1 MRRTPWQLLAA
12 ALLLVLL
19 AILAT
24 LQYRWLGEVSEAER
38 ERMRAS
44 LRTRASALAQEFDA
58 ELTRAYV
65 AFHVESDQLD
75 ADAAAAL
82 ADAYARWQAG
92 AKIPALVSA
101 VYMADG
107 RMLDTAELRRLDPAA
122 RTLTP
127 IAWPPELSAALARTH
142 QALPQVVGGPPSAP
156 SMLFADA
163 VDSRTPALLIAVPR
177 FKRSTENGRI
187 RFISDP
193 AAGARLV
200 IVTLDAGQLQRQLLE
215 PLVAKYFGDGS
226 GSEYLVT
233 IARQPSL
240 GPPSTSAGP
249 STRSGPSRA
258 SSRDGAA
265 GGSDEIVYNS
275 APTPI
280 EASKADVTT
289 GLFDLRMDELTRL
302 VDEGA
307 HGGSPPSARMSIAI
321 VRRSNGADG
330 RRVLVAGGEPHGAWE
345 MRVSHRTGSLDT
357 IVAQS
362 RRRNLGISLGV
373 LGLLAAS
380 FVLVLASAERQQRL
394 SRQQMEFVAA
404 VSHELRTPLAVI
416 CSAGENLA
424 DGVVA
429 EATQV
434 KRYGSL
440 IETEGRRLGDM
451 VERVMAFAG
460 MSSGAQAPPQASV
473 DVGQVIADA
482 VEGVQHDARDRGVTI
497 TVHSNGTLPPVSGD
511 AEALRSAVQNI
522 IGNAVKY
529 SAGGATVD
537 VASGVRGAQVE
548 IRVVDRGLGID
559 GNDLPHIFKPFYRGR
574 RAMDAQVR
582 GSGVGLS
589 VVRHVVD
596 AHRGT
601 IQVDSRPGE
610 GTTVTIALP
619 VTM

>member
-1 MRRTPWQLLAA
+1 MAAFFAYSSPVRRTPWQLLAA
-12 ALLLVLL
+12 ALLLMLL

-58 ELTRAYV
+58 ELTRVYV
-65 AFHVESDQLD
+65 AFHVGSDQLD

-82 ADAYARWQAG
+82 ADAYARWQAS

-107 RMLDTAELRRLDPAA
+107 KMLDTADLRRLDPAA
-122 RTLTP
+122 RALTP
-127 IAWPPELSAALARTH
+127 IAWPPELLAALARTH

-163 VDSRTPALLIAVPR
+163 IDSRTPALLIAVPR

-215 PLVAKYFGDGS
+215 PLVTKYFGDGS

-233 IARQPSL
+233 IASSPSL
-240 GPPSTSAGP
+240 GPPSTTAGP
-249 STRSGPSRA
+249 STSSGPSRA
-258 SSRDGAA
+258 SSRDGTA
-265 GGSDEIVYNS
+265 GGKDEIVYNS

-280 EASKADVTT
+280 EAAKADVTV

-307 HGGSPPSARMSIAI
+307 RGGPPPPSARMSIAI

-330 RRVLVAGGEPHGAWE
+330 RHALVAGGEPHGAWE
-345 MRVSHRTGSLDT
+345 MRLSHRTGSLDT
-357 IVAQS
+357 LVAQS

-451 VERVMAFAG
+451 VERVLAFAG
-460 MSSGAQAPPQASV
+460 ISSGAQAPAHASV
-473 DVGQVIADA
+473 DVAQVIADA
-482 VEGVQHDARDRGVTI
+482 VAGVQRDARDRGVSI
-497 TVHSNGTLPPVSGD
+497 AVHTNGTLPPVSGD
-511 AEALRSAVQNI
+511 AEALRSAVQNVV
-522 IGNAVKY
+522 GNAVKY
-529 SAGGATVD
+529 SAGGATVE

-559 GNDLPHIFKPFYRGR
+559 GNDLDRK
-574 RAMDAQVR
+574 
-582 GSGVGLS
+582 
-589 VVRHVVD
+589 
-596 AHRGT
+596 
-601 IQVDSRPGE
+601 
-610 GTTVTIALP
+610 
-619 VTM
+619 

>member
-1 MRRTPWQLLAA
+1 
-12 ALLLVLL
+12 
-19 AILAT
+19 
-24 LQYRWLGEVSEAER
+24 
-38 ERMRAS
+38 
-44 LRTRASALAQEFDA
+44 
-58 ELTRAYV
+58 
-65 AFHVESDQLD
+65 
-75 ADAAAAL
+75 
-82 ADAYARWQAG
+82 
-92 AKIPALVSA
+92 
-101 VYMADG
+101 
-107 RMLDTAELRRLDPAA
+107 
-122 RTLTP
+122 
-127 IAWPPELSAALARTH
+127 
-142 QALPQVVGGPPSAP
+142 
-156 SMLFADA
+156 MLFADA
-163 VDSRTPALLIAVPR
+163 IDSRTQALWIAVPR

-215 PLVAKYFGDGS
+215 PLVTKYFGDGS
-226 GSEYLVT
+226 GSEYFVT
-233 IARQPSL
+233 IVRSPSL
-240 GPPSTSAGP
+240 GPPS
-249 STRSGPSRA
+249 
-258 SSRDGAA
+258 A
-265 GGSDEIVYNS
+265 GGKDEIVYNS

-280 EASKADVTT
+280 EVSKADVTA

-307 HGGSPPSARMSIAI
+307 RGGSPPPSGRMSIAI
-321 VRRSNGADG
+321 VRRSSGADG

-345 MRVSHRTGSLDT
+345 MRLSHRTGSLDT

-362 RRRNLGISLGV
+362 RRRNLGNSLGV

-451 VERVMAFAG
+451 VERVLAFAG
-460 MSSGAQAPPQASV
+460 ISSGAQAPAHAIV
-473 DVGQVIADA
+473 DVAQVIADA
-482 VEGVQHDARDRGVTI
+482 VEGVQHDARDRGVSI
-497 TVHSNGTLPPVSGD
+497 AVHANGTLPPVSGD
-511 AEALRSAVQNI
+511 AEALRSAVQNVV
-522 IGNAVKY
+522 GNAVKY
-529 SAGGATVD
+529 SAGGATVE

-548 IRVVDRGLGID
+548 IHVVDRGLGID

-574 RAMDAQVR
+574 RAVDAQVR

-601 IQVDSRPGE
+601 LQVDRRPGE

-619 VTM
+619 VPM

>member
-1 MRRTPWQLLAA
+1 MAAFFAYSSPVRRTPWQLLAA

-58 ELTRAYV
+58 ELTRVYV
-65 AFHVESDQLD
+65 AFHVGSDQLD

-107 RMLDTAELRRLDPAA
+107 KMLDTAELRRLDPATRA
-122 RTLTP
+122 LTP

-142 QALPQVVGGPPSAP
+142 QGLPQVVGGPALAP

-163 VDSRTPALLIAVPR
+163 IDSRTPALLIAVPR

-226 GSEYLVT
+226 GSEYFVT

-240 GPPSTSAGP
+240 GPPSTS
-249 STRSGPSRA
+249 S
-258 SSRDGAA
+258 AA
-265 GGSDEIVYNS
+265 GGKDEIVYNS

-280 EASKADVTT
+280 EASKADVTA

-307 HGGSPPSARMSIAI
+307 HGGSPPPSGRMSIAI
-321 VRRSNGADG
+321 VRRSSGADG

-345 MRVSHRTGSLDT
+345 MRLSHRTGSLDT

-451 VERVMAFAG
+451 VERVLAFAG
-460 MSSGAQAPPQASV
+460 ISSGAQAPAHAIV
-473 DVGQVIADA
+473 DVAQVIADA
-482 VEGVQHDARDRGVTI
+482 VAGVQRDARDRGVSI
-497 TVHSNGTLPPVSGD
+497 AVHTNGTLPPVSGD
-511 AEALRSAVQNI
+511 AEALRSAVQNVV
-522 IGNAVKY
+522 GNAVKY

-537 VASGVRGAQVE
+537 VASRVRGAQVE

-559 GNDLPHIFKPFYRGR
+559 GNDLDRK
-574 RAMDAQVR
+574 
-582 GSGVGLS
+582 
-589 VVRHVVD
+589 
-596 AHRGT
+596 
-601 IQVDSRPGE
+601 
-610 GTTVTIALP
+610 
-619 VTM
+619 